1 MDLGHSMNTEFWDI
15 QEETGMGKKRPE
27 RDMVESALLEN
38 SRRKAFEIAEE
49 IGLFNTMGYDDAVS
63 YVRRIKKDMRKK
75 GKIKVG
81 ALATDADRLRDVTT
95 LFELRQGK
103 MSSGA
108 AYFMLLL
115 NCYYRLRSEDD
126 DVHLMAIDDTY
137 EKNAYLEN
145 PLPMH
150 EAIKLCEVALAQ
162 YVRSIDED
170 EIEKAKRRG
179 YPGAGLNYTDERFI
193 EKLEITEEELQH
205 MESIER

>member
-1 MDLGHSMNTEFWDI
+1 
-15 QEETGMGKKRPE
+15 MGKKRPE

-38 SRRKAFEIAEE
+38 RKRKAHEIASEV
-49 IGLFNTMGYDDAVS
+49 GLLEAMGYDEAIK
-63 YVRRIKKDMRKK
+63 YVRRVKKDMRKK
-75 GKIKVG
+75 GIIQTG

-126 DVHLMAIDDTY
+126 DIHLMAIDDTY

-145 PLPMH
+145 PFPMS
-150 EAIKLCEVALAQ
+150 EAIRICEVALAQ
-162 YVRSIDED
+162 YVNSKDERRN
-170 EIEKAKRRG
+170 EIAKKRG
-179 YPGAGLNYTDERFI
+179 YPGAGLNYSDESFI

-205 MESIER
+205 LESIER